1 MNQFRDLLI
10 VALVALAIGLLLG
23 HPENWNWA
31 AVGGPYVVNAV
42 SVLTAA
48 RPWSILILFAA
59 AVALFMTRL
68 KY

>member
-10 VALVALAIGLLLG
+10 CALVALAIALSIG
-23 HPENWNWA
+23 HPENWTWDA
-31 AVGGPYVVNAV
+31 LGGPYVVTAISFLADTRPI
-42 SVLTAA
+42 SVL
-48 RPWSILILFAA
+48 LLFAG